1 MILHPPRVGLN
12 MIVRDEE
19 VVIERCLLSAIK
31 ADLRTWAIT
40 DTGSTDTT
48 QRQIEHL
55 ASEYDIQLYKE
66 TVEWSGFADAR
77 NANLALTRTVADIDF
92 WLQVDADEVVEKVR
106 DQQPS
111 DADMLAV
118 SLHNEGDGLNI
129 WATRM
134 TRHNTELRWFGKV
147 HEYLNG
153 AEGYPWHAARTD
165 AYRIVSLMDGYR
177 TLAATRGKQNWDLS
191 QAELAEDRTPR
202 AVFYAGLCAESIGL
216 KNQARELFDER
227 ALMESPGPLGE
238 EEAWFAQLR
247 SAYLLATDGDPLA
260 LDRLMRA
267 FARRPWRT
275 EPLAVIAFY
284 WQTQGFEEMAKSLW
298 PALAPWPVNDF
309 LFVDPTLYSPM
320 PTLSD
325 LTRGPNV

>member
-1 MILHPPRVGLN
+1 
-12 MIVRDEE
+12 MIVKDEE
-19 VVIERCLLSAIK
+19 VQIERCLLSAIK
-31 ADLRTWAIT
+31 ADLRTWVIT
-40 DTGSTDTT
+40 DTGSTDST

-55 ASEYDIQLYKE
+55 ASEYDVQLYKE

-134 TRHNTELRWFGKV
+134 TKHNTELRWFGKV

-153 AEGYPWHAARTD
+153 AEGYPWHAGRTD

-177 TLAATRGKQNWDLS
+177 TLAATRGKQNYDLS

-202 AVFYAGLCAESIGL
+202 AVFYGGLCAESIGL
-216 KNQARELFDER
+216 KNEARELFDER
-227 ALMESPGPLGE
+227 ATMEVPGPLGE
-238 EEAWFAQLR
+238 EEGWFAQLR
-247 SAYLLATDGDPLA
+247 SAYLLATDGDPLCVD
-260 LDRLMRA
+260 LLMRA
-267 FARRPWRT
+267 YARRPHRT
-275 EPLAVIAFY
+275 EPLAVVAFY
-284 WQTQGFEEMAKSLW
+284 WQAQGFEEMAKALW
-298 PALAPWPVNDF
+298 PALQPWPVNDW
-309 LFVDPTLYSPM
+309 LFIDPVLYSAAPEVRSA
-320 PTLSD
+320 P
-325 LTRGPNV
+325 